1 VRDGSAQTVDL
12 EERWK
17 MTNVNKYVVIEDE
30 SKLELPEY
38 IDRPEYVR
46 NKSVGYSLQIVGWFL
61 FMWLFM
67 PLITVM
73 FWWLEGKTI
82 YQQMVIQAAPDSQL
96 SLINLIA
103 MIAIF
108 ICMLWLWATY
118 NWVRFYGEDRR
129 RAPVAIDEK
138 QLATS
143 FKVNT
148 VDILNM
154 QQAKNLTLYYDHKGK
169 LEFFEVNHQ
178 LKKRVSA

>member
-1 VRDGSAQTVDL
+1 
-12 EERWK
+12 
-17 MTNVNKYVVIEDE
+17 MTNVNKYYLIEDE

-46 NKSVGYSLQIVGWFL
+46 NKSMGYSLQIVGWFI

-67 PLITVM
+67 PVITM
-73 FWWLEGKTI
+73 FFWWVEGKTI
-82 YQQMVIQAAPDSQL
+82 YQQMVIQAAPNSQL
-96 SLINLIA
+96 SLMNIIA

-108 ICMLWLWATY
+108 ICVLLLWATY
-118 NWVRFYGEDRR
+118 NWARFHGEDRR
-129 RAPVAIDEK
+129 RAPLAIDEK
-138 QLATS
+138 QLASS

-154 QQAKNLTLYYDHKGK
+154 QLAKNLTLYYDEQGK

-178 LKKRVSA
+178 LKKRISA